1 MPTGAWAEHQFRAK
15 LVCFHGI
22 YMRSSQVFV
31 TVLCMSGLALAA
43 CSSQEA
49 APEPSAS
56 PTVAPSESMPPSAT
70 PSPEPTPSS
79 TQEPARE
86 VTFAPLDPGMLGMHV
101 AGAQEGDWPSDAVP
115 VESLRLWD
123 TGTSWLQIEATRG
136 RYEWGLLDTALETAA
151 DAGVTDVLLVLGP
164 TPVWNA
170 SSLKG
175 VQYPVAGAASEPKS
189 VQAWDDFV
197 TAVVD
202 RYAGRITAYQIWN
215 EASLKMFWQG
225 SPEQMADLTER
236 AYRIIKERDPSALV
250 VGASTTVRLLGA
262 FERFFPAYME
272 ELAARDWPVDVSA
285 VHSYPSGVQGP
296 LDRARNLRL
305 VRHTL
310 DRLDAPALP
319 VWDTELNYGLAGPGD
334 VPRGEIVGDQAT
346 SWVVRTYLDSMRFG
360 VGRTYFYIWT
370 PEPYELLGMQMT
382 NDSGAAAG
390 LRVVSDW
397 LVGGEWGGC
406 EVSGLV
412 NMCVVRKDGEVSELL
427 WADFGEGQ
435 VSGLPEGAEACTALG
450 ACQLVGEDDSI
461 VVDDVPVR
469 VFPARDVV
477 DVGS

>member
-1 MPTGAWAEHQFRAK
+1 M
-15 LVCFHGI
+15 
-22 YMRSSQVFV
+22 
-31 TVLCMSGLALAA
+31 
-43 CSSQEA
+43 
-49 APEPSAS
+49 
-56 PTVAPSESMPPSAT
+56 
-70 PSPEPTPSS
+70 
-79 TQEPARE
+79 
-86 VTFAPLDPGMLGMHV
+86 
-101 AGAQEGDWPSDAVP
+101 
-115 VESLRLWD
+115 
-123 TGTSWLQIEATRG
+123 
-136 RYEWGLLDTALETAA
+136 
-151 DAGVTDVLLVLGP
+151 
-164 TPVWNA
+164 
-170 SSLKG
+170 
-175 VQYPVAGAASEPKS
+175 
-189 VQAWDDFV
+189 
-197 TAVVD
+197 
-202 RYAGRITAYQIWN
+202 
-215 EASLKMFWQG
+215 
-225 SPEQMADLTER
+225 
-236 AYRIIKERDPSALV
+236 
-250 VGASTTVRLLGA
+250 
-262 FERFFPAYME
+262 
-272 ELAARDWPVDVSA
+272 
-285 VHSYPSGVQGP
+285 
-296 LDRARNLRL
+296 
-305 VRHTL
+305 
-310 DRLDAPALP
+310 P

-450 ACQLVGEDDSI
+450 ACQLVGEDESI

>member
-262 FERFFPAYME
+262 FERFFPAYVE
-272 ELAARDWPVDVSA
+272 ELAARDWPVDVLA
-285 VHSYPSGVQGP
+285 VHSYPSGAQGP

-310 DRLDAPALP
+310 DRLNAPALP

-334 VPRGEIVGDQAT
+334 VSRGNIVGDQAT

-412 NMCVVRKDGEVSELL
+412 NTCVVRKDGEVSELL

-450 ACQLVGEDDSI
+450 ACQLVGEDESI